1 MSYIEWAN
9 AHTFDDAKEEIKRI
23 RTATGL
29 SQAAF
34 AKAYGIPRRTIENW
48 ESGSNT
54 APEYVVKLLAYVVDH
69 KGEGA

>member
-1 MSYIEWAN
+1 MSYNEWAD
-9 AHTFDDAKEEIKRI
+9 AHTFDDAREEMKRI
-23 RTATGL
+23 RAASGL

-54 APEYVVKLLAYVVDH
+54 APEYVLKLLAYVVEH
-69 KGEGA
+69 KGEGS